1 MRAISGKENKV
12 EEYIN
17 NALVSSSLFREY
29 VSQVLIPREKVVTLK
44 NGKRTEKER
53 NLLPGY
59 VLVEC
64 YLCDESFPLLRNIP
78 NVLGFLSGGKT
89 TVKPEPVSQAEVNK
103 LVGLASESEV
113 RAATEISFLVGESIK
128 VVDGPFNGFK
138 GTIQEVAEDKHKL
151 KVVVTIFDRQTPLE
165 LGYNQVEKEKQ
176 IPLQIV
182 SHYSVVSNLLT
193 GRGCQHPL
201 SGQKLLTNVKLWLK
215 KLLVLSNSKS
225 RVAQPTL
232 HLR

>member
-1 MRAISGKENKV
+1 MAENKKQWYVLRAISGKENKV

-59 VLVEC
+59 LLVEC

-89 TVKPEPVSQAEVNK
+89 TVKPRPVSQAEVNR
-103 LVGLASESEV
+103 LVALASESEA
-113 RAATEISFLVGESIK
+113 RAATEIEFLVGESVK
-128 VVDGPFNGFK
+128 VTDGPFSGFK
-138 GTIQEVAEDKHKL
+138 GTVQEIFEDKHKL
-151 KVVVTIFDRQTPLE
+151 KVVVTIFDRQTPME
-165 LGYNQVEKEKQ
+165 LNYNQVEKE
-176 IPLQIV
+176 
-182 SHYSVVSNLLT
+182 
-193 GRGCQHPL
+193 
-201 SGQKLLTNVKLWLK
+201 
-215 KLLVLSNSKS
+215 
-225 RVAQPTL
+225 
-232 HLR
+232 

>member
-1 MRAISGKENKV
+1 MAEHVKQWYVLRAISGKENKV

-17 NALVSSSLFREY
+17 SALKTSSLFQEY

-59 VLVEC
+59 LLVEC

-89 TVKPEPVSQAEVNK
+89 SAKPEPVSQEEVNK
-103 LVGLASESEV
+103 LVGISTESEI
-113 RAATEISFLVGESIK
+113 REAAEEIFLVGESVK
-128 VVDGPFNGFK
+128 VTDGPFSGFK
-138 GTIQEVAEDKHKL
+138 GVVQEVSQEKHKL

-165 LGYNQVEKEKQ
+165 LGFNQVEKE
-176 IPLQIV
+176 
-182 SHYSVVSNLLT
+182 
-193 GRGCQHPL
+193 
-201 SGQKLLTNVKLWLK
+201 
-215 KLLVLSNSKS
+215 
-225 RVAQPTL
+225 
-232 HLR
+232 

>member
-1 MRAISGKENKV
+1 MAEYKKQWYVLRALSGKENKV

-29 VSQVLIPREKVVTLK
+29 VSQVLIPREKIVTLK

-59 VLVEC
+59 LLVEC

-89 TVKPEPVSQAEVNK
+89 SAKPEPVSQEEVNK
-103 LVGLASESEV
+103 LVGIASESET
-113 RAATEISFLVGESIK
+113 RAASEITFLVGESVK

-138 GTIQEVAEDKHKL
+138 GQVQEVSQDKHKL

-165 LGYNQVEKEKQ
+165 LGFNQVEKE
-176 IPLQIV
+176 
-182 SHYSVVSNLLT
+182 
-193 GRGCQHPL
+193 
-201 SGQKLLTNVKLWLK
+201 
-215 KLLVLSNSKS
+215 
-225 RVAQPTL
+225 
-232 HLR
+232 